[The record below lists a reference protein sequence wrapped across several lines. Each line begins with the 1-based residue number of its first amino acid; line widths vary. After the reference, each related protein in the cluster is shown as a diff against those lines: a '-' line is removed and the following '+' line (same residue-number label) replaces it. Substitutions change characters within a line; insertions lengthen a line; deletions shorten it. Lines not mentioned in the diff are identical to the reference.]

1 MALSY
6 HSTRTCLH
14 LYTNSLL
21 SFLSIKFQSL
31 LQNLLQVAIHA
42 IGDRA
47 NEMVLDM
54 YRSVALTNGMR
65 DRRFRVK
72 FIAQNEKGS
81 PKD

>member
-1 MALSY
+1 
-6 HSTRTCLH
+6 
-14 LYTNSLL
+14 
-21 SFLSIKFQSL
+21 
-31 LQNLLQVAIHA
+31 
-42 IGDRA
+42 
-47 NEMVLDM
+47 MVLEM